1 MNRPGFVKG
10 KDIVNL
16 LDNRVPRCHHRFGIF
31 AYNFYSR
38 LSHEEEGPL
47 ESADV
52 KKLLEKIQLYEGVLN
67 NITSGVLITDPDGY
81 IVFFSE
87 SYGKFLGMDPKA
99 QIGKHTTDV
108 IENSRMHIVA
118 KTGIPEINYP
128 HQIMGR
134 NQIVQRIPI
143 FIDGKLS
150 AVFGQV
156 MFEDIKDVQILA
168 DRLNILESKV
178 QLYEKELENLRAS
191 KYSCR
196 NIVGES
202 TVMQDLR
209 KMAQRAAKVNSP
221 VLLVG
226 ESGTGKEL
234 FAHAIHRTSER
245 HKLPFIRLNCAAI
258 PKDLLEAELFGYEPG
273 AFTGA
278 GNKGKPGKFEL
289 AHQGTIFLDEISE
302 LPLEMQP
309 KLLRVL
315 EEKLVDRLGATKP
328 VKCDFRLIAATNE
341 NLEDCIRKG
350 KFRKDLYYRLNVI
363 PLHIPPLRE
372 RRADIPLIAS
382 HLIGN
387 LCRDFGLP
395 PKGISPEVMR
405 IFENHDWPG
414 NVRELSNILERT
426 LSLMDEREE
435 TIHAEHLPLFFR
447 SLSERS
453 DRSQA
458 KILKDL
464 RATSERDAVL
474 HAIRLS
480 NNNKNEAARIL
491 GIHRTALYK
500 KMKKLNLPLNEQSL

>member
-1 MNRPGFVKG
+1 M
-10 KDIVNL
+10 
-16 LDNRVPRCHHRFGIF
+16 
-31 AYNFYSR
+31 
-38 LSHEEEGPL
+38 
-47 ESADV
+47 ESADI
-52 KKLLEKIQLYEGVLN
+52 KQLREKILLYEGVLN
-67 NITSGVLITDPDGY
+67 NILSGVLITDPDGY
-81 IVFFSE
+81 IIFFGE
-87 SYGKFLGMDPKA
+87 SYGKFLGMDAKA

-118 KTGIPEINYP
+118 KTGIPEIFHP

-143 FIDGKLS
+143 FIDGKVA

-156 MFEDIKDVQILA
+156 MFEDIRDVQILA
-168 DRLNILESKV
+168 DKLNILESKV
-178 QLYEKELENLRAS
+178 QHYEKELENLRAS

-196 NIVGES
+196 NIVGSSQGIIE
-202 TVMQDLR
+202 LR
-209 KMAQRAAKVNSP
+209 KMGQRAAKVNSP
-221 VLLVG
+221 VLICG

-234 FAHAIHRTSER
+234 FAHAIHRASDR
-245 HKLPFIRLNCAAI
+245 HKQPFIRLNCSAI

-289 AHQGTIFLDEISE
+289 AHQGTIFLDEVSE
-302 LPLEMQP
+302 LPLAMQP
-309 KLLRVL
+309 KLLRVV
-315 EEKLVDRLGATKP
+315 EEKVVERLGATKP

-341 NLEDCIRKG
+341 DLEDCVRKG
-350 KFRKDLYYRLNVI
+350 TFRKDLFYRLNVI

-372 RRADIPLIAS
+372 RREDISLIAS
-382 HLIGN
+382 HLVQN
-387 LCRDFGLP
+387 LCRDFGLSP
-395 PKGISPEVMR
+395 RQISPEVMK

-426 LSLMDEREE
+426 LSMMDEREE
-435 TIHAEHLPLFFR
+435 CLRVEHLPLFFR

-453 DRSQA
+453 ERSPA
-458 KILKDL
+458 RVLKDL
-464 RATSERDAVL
+464 KATSERDAVL
-474 HAIRLS
+474 HAIRVA

-500 KMKKLNLPLNEQSL
+500 KMKKLNLPLSQ